1 MKSYLVFSMLTL
13 AACSGSKQESN
24 EDRLPA
30 SIVNN
35 PYSASGVDT
44 GAASVKPTMVFA
56 DTLHNFGTMHE
67 GEAAVYEFTFANTG
81 RTPLIISSASGSC
94 GCTVTEYPGE
104 PIKPG
109 EAASL
114 KVTFNSVG
122 KEGHQEKAVTIQTN
136 TVRNIHMLYITAEV
150 EKKK

>member
-1 MKSYLVFSMLTL
+1 MKRYLVISMLTL
-13 AACSGSKQESN
+13 AACGDSKQESN
-24 EDRLPA
+24 GDRLPA

-35 PYSASGVDT
+35 PISASGIDT
-44 GAASVKPTMVFA
+44 SAASVKPTMVFK
-56 DTLHNFGTMHE
+56 DTLHHFGTMHE
-67 GEAAVYEFTFANTG
+67 GEAAVYEFTFTNTG

-109 EAASL
+109 EVGSM

-122 KEGHQEKAVTIQTN
+122 KEGHQEKSVTIQAN
-136 TVRNIHMLYITAEV
+136 TVRNIHMLYIQAEV